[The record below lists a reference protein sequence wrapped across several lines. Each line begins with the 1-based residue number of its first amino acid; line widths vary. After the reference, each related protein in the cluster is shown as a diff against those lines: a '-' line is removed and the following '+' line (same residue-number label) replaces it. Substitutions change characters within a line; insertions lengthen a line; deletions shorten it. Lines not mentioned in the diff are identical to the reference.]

1 MSGRAY
7 PLFEIA
13 SMILKRSDRH
23 SVAIST
29 KKKSDGALAQPLFSC
44 ALDDSLWLSD
54 AEAIK
59 HALDNHFATFYQTNK
74 VPVEPPKGVYTFV
87 AQCGISGVILGPPNH
102 HDYQNQL
109 RRLHTERFARMPFDA
124 FKARVKIVRDEAVVK
139 KWVEDQSF
147 RAEYTCLN
155 VAEPLTLATRED
167 VERHF
172 REVHAPSI
180 IRPIDSITLT
190 QDAMKKLRNPTL
202 LRAIRGAL
210 DAQRRFPLQVATHLS
225 QQFATRSLQFFK
237 VNKTVTHVSVARP
250 HYLDLETNVV
260 TPGVKKIVDYINANP
275 GCTRRKLIDAM
286 VPGGMPATTPPP
298 PAAAAGATPAAD
310 AAPAAAAAEKARGSE
325 KRLVT
330 LVVDAADVDV
340 NRDEPLFHHGEC
352 VGYVTSG
359 GYAHYVKRSVA
370 LGYVPAELARAEEAK
385 ADAMAGQSGRSV
397 DTEAMHTETGAPPS
411 IAPGS
416 HVHSKL
422 FTWKDAMKLEDRID
436 APTLSTVHNE
446 QRWQLFRKMRSLSR
460 VRTVRRVEAD
470 EFERA

>member
-1 MSGRAY
+1 MNLAILPDELGVDSLARQIKMSGRAY

-286 VPGGMPATTPPP
+286 VPGGMPATPPPP

-310 AAPAAAAAEKARGSE
+310 AAPAAAAAEKAPLSPELQAFASDLHWLIHQGHVIE
-325 KRLVT
+325 FATGVMETAKKPVIKPPPAKPAP
-330 LVVDAADVDV
+330 VVAA
-340 NRDEPLFHHGEC
+340 
-352 VGYVTSG
+352 
-359 GYAHYVKRSVA
+359 
-370 LGYVPAELARAEEAK
+370 PAPAAA
-385 ADAMAGQSGRSV
+385 V
-397 DTEAMHTETGAPPS
+397 
-411 IAPGS
+411 
-416 HVHSKL
+416 
-422 FTWKDAMKLEDRID
+422 
-436 APTLSTVHNE
+436 
-446 QRWQLFRKMRSLSR
+446 
-460 VRTVRRVEAD
+460 VEASVSATQAPSD
-470 EFERA
+470 PPAVASSPEGETSPASPS

>member
-1 MSGRAY
+1 
-7 PLFEIA
+7 
-13 SMILKRSDRH
+13 MILKRSDRH

-286 VPGGMPATTPPP
+286 VPGGMPATPPPP

-310 AAPAAAAAEKARGSE
+310 AAPAAAAAEKAPLSPELQAFASDLHWLIHQGHVIE
-325 KRLVT
+325 FATGVMETAKKPVIKPPPAKPAP
-330 LVVDAADVDV
+330 VVAA
-340 NRDEPLFHHGEC
+340 
-352 VGYVTSG
+352 
-359 GYAHYVKRSVA
+359 
-370 LGYVPAELARAEEAK
+370 PAPAAA
-385 ADAMAGQSGRSV
+385 V
-397 DTEAMHTETGAPPS
+397 
-411 IAPGS
+411 
-416 HVHSKL
+416 
-422 FTWKDAMKLEDRID
+422 
-436 APTLSTVHNE
+436 
-446 QRWQLFRKMRSLSR
+446 
-460 VRTVRRVEAD
+460 VEASVSATQAPSD
-470 EFERA
+470 PPAVASSPEGETSPASPS